1 MLRFTPEQQA
11 FVLNSR
17 RAFNASQL
25 AMATAHGI
33 GHNSETFLGNAL
45 PLPKDVWGLWDR
57 EALEIQRTSL
67 AVFNDLSATLSMP
80 MPIGKLVH
88 HFQTVSDSGQ
98 VNVSLDGRGKGR
110 IDQPVFEYHG
120 TPLPIIDSPFGYGWR
135 QVAAARTEGFSLDA
149 AGRTNSMRRIAEK
162 AESLMLNG
170 DATIVVG
177 ADPLYGL
184 RTHPRR
190 NTRTTGQALNG
201 ATGAQWVAEM
211 VATVKLLHADNFKVP
226 ATIYLNFDD
235 WFYASHTEF
244 TAGYPKTIAQKVME
258 ISGISAIVEADSIN
272 PGEIIAV
279 VKDRNVLQVLNG
291 MPMTT
296 RAQFRANPEDD
307 YNFVTMAAVA
317 LEIKFDSAQNCGIAH
332 SSLA

>member
-1 MLRFTPEQQA
+1 MLRFTDEQQA
-11 FVLNSR
+11 FVLANR
-17 RAFNASQL
+17 RQFNASQI
-25 AMATAHGI
+25 AMAENHGQTLI
-33 GHNSETFLGNAL
+33 GNAL

-57 EALEIQRTSL
+57 EAVEVQRTTL
-67 AVFNDLSATLSMP
+67 RVFNDLSSSVSMP

-88 HFQTVSDSGQ
+88 HFQTVSDSGS
-98 VNVSLDGRGKGR
+98 VNVSLDGRSKGR
-110 IDQPVFEYHG
+110 TDQPVFAYHG
-120 TPLPIIDSPFGYGWR
+120 TPLPIIDSPFSYGWR
-135 QVAAARTEGFSLDA
+135 QVAAASTEGFQLDA
-149 AGRTNSMRRIAEK
+149 AGRMNSMRKIAEK

-170 DATIVVG
+170 DTDIVVG

-190 NTRTTGQALNG
+190 NTRTTAQALNG
-201 ATGAQWVAEM
+201 ATGAQWL
-211 VATVKLLHADNFKVP
+211 ATITATLKLLHDDNFKSP

-235 WFYASHTEF
+235 WFYATSTEF
-244 TAGYPKTIAQKVME
+244 TAGYPKTIAQRVLE
-258 ISGISAIVEADSIN
+258 LGGLREVIDADSIN
-272 PGEIIAV
+272 PGEVIAV
-279 VKDRNVLQVLNG
+279 VKDRSVLQVLNG

-317 LEIKFDSAQNCGIAH
+317 LEIKFDANQNCGVAV